1 MDKLY
6 LDHVSF
12 VYSAGTPY
20 QQVALDDVS
29 VGIREGCITG
39 IIGHTGSGKSTMM
52 QMLNGLIKPQSGR
65 VLLDGY
71 DINTTVTDV
80 YDAWSERAEYAS
92 LSPRKRKQKMQAEIR
107 ERKSKL
113 CFRVGLVMQYPEYQL
128 FEETVYADIAFGP
141 RNMGLSEEEIH
152 ARVLEAA
159 AFCDV
164 GEELLEKSPFDLS
177 GGQKRRVALAGVI
190 AMRPEVLVLDEPAAG
205 LDPLGRTY
213 IFNGIRAYQRKT
225 GSTVLIVS
233 HSMEDM
239 ARYSDDVIVLSG
251 ARILRKGSREEVFA
265 HVDELAETGLNVPQ
279 ITQLMSILRERGIDA
294 PKNIYTVDEATEAI
308 KKLFLTGGDA
318 R

>member
-1 MDKLY
+1 MNKIY
-6 LDHVSF
+6 LDHVSY
-12 VYSAGTPY
+12 VYSRGTPY
-20 QQVALDDVS
+20 EQVALDDIS

-52 QMLNGLIKPQSGR
+52 QMLNGLIKPDAGK

-71 DINTTVTDV
+71 NINSTVDDV
-80 YDAWSERAEYAS
+80 YDVWSEREEYAT
-92 LSPRKRKQKMQAEIR
+92 LSPRKRKKKMQAEIR

-141 RNMGLSEEEIH
+141 RNMGLPEAEIQ

-159 AFCDV
+159 AFCDI
-164 GEELLEKSPFDLS
+164 GEELLQKSPFDLS

-205 LDPLGRTY
+205 LDPIGRNY

-251 ARILRKGSREEVFA
+251 ARVLRQGTREEVFA
-265 HVDELAETGLNVPQ
+265 HVEELAETGLDVPQ
-279 ITQLMSILRERGIDA
+279 ITHLMQLLRNRGIDV
-294 PKNIYTVDEATEAI
+294 PKNVYTVAEATTAL

-318 R
+318 